1 MTPHDYE
8 YLRKLLKTR
17 SGLVLSAEKHYLVE
31 SRLLPVA
38 RRNGLFN
45 LTGLVAKLRG
55 PDAEP
60 LIVEVVEAMTTNESF
75 FFRDKLP
82 FEHFRDTIM
91 PALMSARA
99 ATRRIRIWCAAAATG
114 QEPYSLAIALKEMG
128 KDLRGWRIE
137 IVATDLSTEVLEKAK
152 SGIYSQFEVQRGLP
166 ALMLIKYFSQ
176 VGETWQIA
184 PEIRG
189 MVKFMPLNLLN
200 DFSHLGRFDLV
211 LCRNVLIY
219 FDQATKIGVL
229 ERIAGVTE
237 RDGFLVL
244 GGAETVVGLTDRF
257 KPIPDKRGVY
267 GAAGRH
273 DRTAAIV
280 SNVQLR
286 RRQPPQRQAAGADAA
301 VRRPPLRSGRAPRCS
316 GSRRPNRP
324 GCRSASASNR

>member
-8 YLRKLLKTR
+8 YLRRLLKTR
-17 SGLVLSAEKHYLVE
+17 SGLVLSSEKHYLVE

-38 RRNGLFN
+38 RKAGLFN

-55 PDAEP
+55 PDSER

-75 FFRDKLP
+75 FFRDKIP
-82 FEHFRDTIM
+82 FDHFRETIM
-91 PALMSARA
+91 PALLTARA
-99 ATRRIRIWCAAAATG
+99 ASRRIRIWCAAAATG

-166 ALMLIKYFSQ
+166 SLMLIKYFAQ
-176 VGETWQIA
+176 LGETWQIA
-184 PEIRG
+184 PELRG

-219 FDQATKIGVL
+219 FDQVTKIGVL
-229 ERIAGVTE
+229 ERIASVTE
-237 RDGFLVL
+237 RDGFLML
-244 GGAETVVGLTDRF
+244 GGAETVIGLTDCF
-257 KPIPDKRGVY
+257 KPFPNKRGLYAQPGGMISTEAGAGSNVLNFTALPVA
-267 GAAGRH
+267 AAG
-273 DRTAAIV
+273 
-280 SNVQLR
+280 
-286 RRQPPQRQAAGADAA
+286 G
-301 VRRPPLRSGRAPRCS
+301 VR
-316 GSRRPNRP
+316 
-324 GCRSASASNR
+324 